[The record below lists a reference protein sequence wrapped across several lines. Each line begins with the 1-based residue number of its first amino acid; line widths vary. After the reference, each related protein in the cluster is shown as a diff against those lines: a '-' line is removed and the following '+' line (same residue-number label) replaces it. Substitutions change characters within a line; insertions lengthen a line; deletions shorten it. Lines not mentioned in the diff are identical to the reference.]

1 MTYQDVIEEY
11 KKAKARICLSD
22 ECLDTPRVDLPI
34 VGEYAYGVV
43 WVRDDAVEL
52 LIKRIENLEKTNF
65 LHRKL
70 RCYNDKHRKNY

>member
-11 KKAKARICLSD
+11 KKAKASICISD
-22 ECLDTPRVDLPI
+22 EYLGTTRADLPI
-34 VGEYAYGVV
+34 IGEYIYGIV

-65 LHRKL
+65 LHEKL
-70 RCYNDKHRKNY
+70 RN